1 VAPARLISASADFG
15 GSALRCIEA
24 DVRNADQVAEIVRD
38 FSPEYTFHLAANAS
52 VPGSAENPRYDFES
66 NATGTYNILEACRG
80 LRGLRKIV
88 VVSSGAV
95 YGEPASFPITE
106 ASPLAPISPYGASK
120 LVAETEARMFE
131 SAYSVPAVI
140 ARIFN
145 TYGPRMPRF
154 VVFDFLRKLQR
165 NPDVLEVLGSGR
177 QVRDLN
183 YVTDTVAGLILLAE
197 KGATGES
204 YNLASGRHHNVTE
217 IAREL
222 LDVLGLS
229 GRTKLAFTGESWD
242 GDAQRWEVD
251 IGKLRQ
257 LGYEPEI
264 GLKEGLR
271 RVAAWFETVHGRL
284 PRGDEES

>member
-1 VAPARLISASADFG
+1 L
-15 GSALRCIEA
+15 
-24 DVRNADQVAEIVRD
+24 Q
-38 FSPEYTFHLAANAS
+38 
-52 VPGSAENPRYDFES
+52 
-66 NATGTYNILEACRG
+66 
-80 LRGLRKIV
+80 GLRKIV

-154 VVFDFLRKLQR
+154 VVFDFLRKLQKDPMR
-165 NPDVLEVLGSGR
+165 LEILGSGR

-183 YVTDTVAGLILLAE
+183 YVSDTVDGLLTLAAQ
-197 KGATGES
+197 GLPGES
-204 YNLASGRHHNVTE
+204 YNIASGTSHAVTE
-217 IAREL
+217 IAQAL
-222 LDVLGLS
+222 LSILGLD
-229 GRTKLAFTGESWD
+229 GRTTLAFTGESWA
-242 GDAQRWEVD
+242 GDAQRWEVE

-271 RVAAWFETVHGRL
+271 RVAEWFESVYGPL
-284 PRGDEES
+284 PATPDSELRTLNSEPRTP